1 MSRSCCNGSDL
12 NSANANDLSSDPTPF
27 LNPNE
32 RKQAKTNK
40 GSSLREVGMSRPFG
54 IDIEHPCSLNVSAAS
69 THDTTRPGKF
79 ESTICYMILF
89 CYVLKNC
96 TSPVSLDFIT
106 FFCIG
111 N

>member
-27 LNPNE
+27 LNPND

-40 GSSLREVGMSRPFG
+40 GNSLREVGMSRPFG

-79 ESTICYMILF
+79 QLINNLLHDLF
-89 CYVLKNC
+89 LLRNQK
-96 TSPVSLDFIT
+96 LHKLHFA
-106 FFCIG
+106 
-111 N
+111 

>member
-12 NSANANDLSSDPTPF
+12 NSAKANDLSSDPTPF

-69 THDTTRPGKF
+69 TQDTTRPGKF
-79 ESTICYMILF
+79 QSIDNLLHDLIL
-89 CYVLKNC
+89 LRTQK
-96 TSPVSLDFIT
+96 LDQPNFA
-106 FFCIG
+106 
-111 N
+111 